1 MCFGGNVGVYDTLG
15 VKLATFHQTGRKDT
29 KKNSRFLALNLKPL
43 VL

>member
-29 KKNSRFLALNLKPL
+29 KKNFPIPGFKS
-43 VL
+43 